1 MGKQPSKLD
10 RIEDHKM
17 LIKNKQKSYK
27 NILFEEDY
35 IILLDKNKEQTKLKR
50 TSRDTYYIKQ
60 LRIKLGSKILFMKNS
75 RTRFE
80 IVLIVDNK
88 KYGIH
93 CNSHEYYMISQQL
106 NTIGKPIDA
115 INSILLNNKKGV
127 NINKIRIKRYQ
138 TSNIT
143 TDEMGL
149 ELINKNDEVSTVP
162 YNSIPKIDQELLVL
176 FQNEFSNSKIET
188 DLIDSKII
196 IAFWQ
201 ILIPVLMGTVFVFED
216 YSILYN
222 VKLTVTMII
231 VLNVTTFILSLTSV
245 ISNIFERR
253 KYELIFPVKSNYK
266 RDLAKT
272 IAFMIGMI
280 IFVDTVFLLLVFSL

>member
-50 TSRDTYYIKQ
+50 TSKDTYYIKQ
-60 LRIKLGSKILFMKNS
+60 LRIELGSKILFMKNS

-176 FQNEFSNSKIET
+176 FQNEFSNSTIET

-222 VKLTVTMII
+222 AKLTVTMII
-231 VLNVTTFILSLTSV
+231 VLNVTTFILSLASV